1 MTRRPLV
8 LGLLTASFA
17 LGACTSGANSSTSPA
32 ADAPLLL
39 TIAPANQTAGVS
51 PAGVVTL
58 TFNMAMMQGMEML
71 VVVHEGSVTGAQV
84 AGSSAWSTDRRTMT
98 FTPAAALKART
109 TYVVHLSPSLQGS
122 NGRMINSTGGMMT
135 SGQSVTGSMMGSTG
149 SMMNGQWG
157 PGMIGAG
164 WQAATGT
171 YGMMFTFTTA

>member
-39 TIAPANQTAGVS
+39 NIAPANQTAGVS
-51 PAGVVTL
+51 PVGVVTL
-58 TFNMAMMQGMEML
+58 AFNMAMMQGMEML

-98 FTPAAALKART
+98 FTPASALKART
-109 TYVVHLSPSLQGS
+109 TYVVHLSPSLQGT
-122 NGRMINSTGGMMT
+122 NGRMINTAGGMMT
-135 SGQSVTGSMMGSTG
+135 SGQSVSGSMMGSTG

-157 PGMIGAG
+157 PGMVGAG
-164 WQAATGT
+164 WQAAGGT